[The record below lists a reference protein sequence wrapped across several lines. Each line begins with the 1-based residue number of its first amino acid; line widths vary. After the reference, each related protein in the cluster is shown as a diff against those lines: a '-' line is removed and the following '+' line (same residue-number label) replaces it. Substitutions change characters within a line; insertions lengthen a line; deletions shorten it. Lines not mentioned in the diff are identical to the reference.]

1 VEEWHINKFY
11 EITKRYRM
19 STTFGIR
26 INGEEREVARRR
38 GVGRGMVEIIWL
50 DELAK
55 MLPIDTK
62 VEALDN
68 SPQGIYTIGDLQHYD
83 YRYNGLCHQVKLKD
97 SVVESLIK
105 KYKERSEVGIK
116 KYGTT
121 LDREDLNTSDWLKH
135 LQEELM
141 DASLYIEKLLKEKK

>member
-1 VEEWHINKFY
+1 
-11 EITKRYRM
+11 M
-19 STTFGIR
+19 STTFGIK
-26 INGEEREVARRR
+26 IDGEEREIARRR
-38 GVGRGMVEIIWL
+38 GVGDGMVEIIWL

-55 MLPIDTK
+55 MLPRDTK

-68 SPQGIYTIGDLQHYD
+68 TPQGIYTIGDLQDYD
-83 YRYNGLCHQVKLKD
+83 YRYNGLCHEIKVKD
-97 SVVESLIK
+97 SIVESLIK
-105 KYKERSEVGIK
+105 KYKDRSEVGIK

-121 LDREDLNTSDWLKH
+121 LDREDLNTLEWLKH